1 MADHSFSFHL
11 QTNATQDTV
20 PIKVQREQVD
30 SGINP
35 IFLLIERKSQ
45 EVEVEKQTVSKQR
58 VKAAPK
64 AQTDTTC
71 HICPKGYPTPL
82 YLSLENVAQTASYT
96 PENLLDQEYYKT
108 IKRLEVPV
116 YFELQPSKLIKGEYP
131 IVKQMRDEGP
141 VSDWILFPILGLLLM
156 MAIIRITFSRYLVS
170 LLQGVV
176 HLFHSEK
183 VYEEKSVLG
192 QSANFFLDCL
202 FFLASPILAVYTI
215 THLNPSLTTEIGSYW
230 LALYIFLGLL
240 GLRLFRFISIKTL
253 AFISDKRESLNLLY
267 FNLLLYPRILG
278 LVIVPLVFLLA
289 FTENNSHSIVLFF
302 TLSLVAIALAMRSFR
317 SLQVFVKKG
326 FSIFYFLLYLCALE
340 IVPLLILFKEIL
352 KG

>member
-1 MADHSFSFHL
+1 MADHSFHFLL
-11 QTNATQDTV
+11 QTNATQDT
-20 PIKVQREQVD
+20 ISKKVQSEQVD

-45 EVEVEKQTVSKQR
+45 EVEIEKQVVVKQR
-58 VKAAPK
+58 IKVAPK
-64 AQTDTTC
+64 AQADTTC

-82 YLSLENVAQTASYT
+82 YQSLENIAQTAGYT
-96 PENLLDQEYYKT
+96 PVTLLDQEHYKT
-108 IKRLEVPV
+108 IKKSEAPV
-116 YFELQPSKLIKGEYP
+116 YFELQPSKHIKGDYP
-131 IVKQMRDEGP
+131 IVKEIRAVGP
-141 VSDWILFPILGLLLM
+141 VSDWILFPILALLLM

-170 LLQGVV
+170 LFQAVA

-202 FFLASPILAVYTI
+202 FFLATPILAVFTI
-215 THLNPSLTTEIGSYW
+215 THVSPSLTIEIGSIW

-240 GLRLFRFISIKTL
+240 GLRLFRFFSIKML
-253 AFISDKRESLNLLY
+253 AFISDKWENLNLLY

-289 FTENNSHSIVLFF
+289 FTESNSHIIVLFF
-302 TLSLVAIALAMRSFR
+302 TLSIVAITLVMRSFR